1 MKNCGGRLYW
11 AYKQVIELGVRMCVT
26 YACVFLTKDD
36 LLYLTQKALG
46 FSRFLIPELPSKKAS
61 PLIFSGKSGLPRFYQ
76 KKQVKPDLILF
87 ISQGLNSV
95 ILSLSFEHYSG

>member
-1 MKNCGGRLYW
+1 MGGGCIGRINKLLSWVY
-11 AYKQVIELGVRMCVT
+11 VCVT

-76 KKQVKPDLILF
+76 KNK
-87 ISQGLNSV
+87 
-95 ILSLSFEHYSG
+95 